1 VKVNDWS
8 NLPEQIKND
17 SIIPASFRHLGFP
30 MWWAIIEA
38 YLFRF
43 QPKVEAYILQKAQL
57 MGNCSGFPF
66 GSPVAGLHVRHGD
79 KHIDGFKEHSYFEEV
94 SSLQRSPDCVSYRD
108 GRCYGSDGRELK
120 VYVASDDGKVL
131 KDATMNGHL
140 TTPIDAGVSQST
152 GTTGMAVTLRGNPSL
167 GYNASLE
174 ILSDIFFLSHCS
186 TLVGMAGSQIFR
198 ISVAISNATGLLR
211 YAAAMDHDQ
220 IPRTIALSNKWD
232 VIFVESFK
240 NAKSNRI

>member
-1 VKVNDWS
+1 
-8 NLPEQIKND
+8 
-17 SIIPASFRHLGFP
+17 
-30 MWWAIIEA
+30 MWWAIA
-38 YLFRF
+38 QSYFLRL

-66 GSPVAGLHVRHGD
+66 GSSVAGLHIRHGD
-79 KHIDGFKEHSYFEEV
+79 KHVDGFKAHSY
-94 SSLQRSPDCVSYRD
+94 SDGLASLRRSPDCVSYRD

-211 YAAAMDHDQ
+211 YAAAMDYDQ
-220 IPRTIALSNKWD
+220 IHLTANLSHKWD
-232 VIFVESFK
+232 VIFVESF
-240 NAKSNRI
+240 NSAKLTRV